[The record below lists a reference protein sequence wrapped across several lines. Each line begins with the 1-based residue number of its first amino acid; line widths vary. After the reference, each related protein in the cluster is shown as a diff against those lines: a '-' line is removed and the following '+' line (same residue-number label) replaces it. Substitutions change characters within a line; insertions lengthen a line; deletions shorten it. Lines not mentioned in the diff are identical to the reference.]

1 MAGWRD
7 GGKAR
12 MTGWRDGRMADWWY
26 NRVEG

>member
-12 MTGWRDGRMADWWY
+12 ITGWRDGRMADWWY